1 MAVYGKPQIKK
12 PKTGINVY
20 EDGSYGKPYKDE
32 KANDNSSPG
41 VRQFQ
46 REIKVRAEK
55 RDMKSYKVDAM
66 KEKLAKKKMQ

>member
-20 EDGSYGKPYKDE
+20 EDGSYGKPYKGE

-41 VRQFQ
+41 VQQFQ
-46 REIKVRAEK
+46 REIKVRSEK
-55 RDMKSYKVDAM
+55 RDMKNYKVDAM
-66 KEKLAKKKMQ
+66 KAKLAKKKMS